1 MSTRI
6 ITEPTVEP
14 LVLADV
20 KVHLREDLTSA
31 SNDALITTLIQVARQ
46 EAEHRLQRALM
57 LQTLEQT
64 LDAFPVATDTNPLAA
79 IVLEMP
85 PVVDVTSVT
94 YTDAAGSTIV
104 LSNTLYTLDAAREP
118 AQLVPSYAAGS
129 WPATQ
134 GSIAAVRVR
143 YRAGYSTS
151 AAAAT
156 AQAAVPSAIRQ
167 WMLLA
172 VGDMYERR
180 AASSDKPAV
189 RHDFVDALLDRYRIW
204 SL

>member
-1 MSTRI
+1 MTIRT

-14 LVLADV
+14 ITLADA
-20 KVHLREDLTSA
+20 KTHLHEDLSDA
-31 SNDALITTLIQVARQ
+31 SNDALITTLIAVARQ
-46 EAEHRLQRALM
+46 AAEHKIQRALM

-64 LDAFPVATDTNPLAA
+64 LDAFPVATDENPRAA

-94 YTDAAGSTIV
+94 YTAADGSTVV

-118 AQLVPSYAAGS
+118 AQLVPSYTVGA
-129 WPATQ
+129 WPSTQ

-143 YRAGYSTS
+143 YRSGYSAS
-151 AAAAT
+151 ATASV
-156 AQAAVPSAIRQ
+156 AQAAVPAAIRQ

-172 VGDMYERR
+172 VGDMYHRR
-180 AASSDKPAV
+180 AASGEKPAV
-189 RHDFVDALLDRYRIW
+189 AHDFVDGLLDRYRIW
-204 SL
+204 HL

>member
-1 MSTRI
+1 MTTRI
-6 ITEPTVEP
+6 ITDPTVEP
-14 LVLADV
+14 LTLAEV
-20 KVHLREDLTSA
+20 KTHLHEDLSDA

-46 EAEHRLQRALM
+46 SAEHRTQRALM

-64 LDAFPVATDTNPLAA
+64 LDAFPSGA

-118 AQLVPSYAAGS
+118 AQLVPSYAAGC

-134 GSIAAVRVR
+134 GSVAAVRVR
-143 YRAGYSTS
+143 YRAGYSAS
-151 AAAAT
+151 ATAAT
-156 AQAAVPSAIRQ
+156 AQAAVPAALRQ

>member
-6 ITEPTVEP
+6 VTEPTVEP
-14 LVLADV
+14 LTLAEV
-20 KVHLREDLTSA
+20 KTHLHEDLSDA
-31 SNDALITTLIQVARQ
+31 SNDALITTLIAVARQ
-46 EAEHRLQRALM
+46 AAEHRTQRALM

-79 IVLEMP
+79 IELEMP

-94 YTDAAGSTIV
+94 YTDADGATIT

-118 AQLVPSYAAGS
+118 AQLVPSYSAGK

-134 GSIAAVRVR
+134 GSVAAVRVR

-151 AAAAT
+151 ATASV
-156 AQAAVPSAIRQ
+156 AQAAVPAAHAAVDAAGRRRHVRAPHRQ
-167 WMLLA
+167 R
-172 VGDMYERR
+172 GR
-180 AASSDKPAV
+180 PAV

>member
-1 MSTRI
+1 MTTRI
-6 ITEPTVEP
+6 ITDPTVEP
-14 LVLADV
+14 LTLAEV
-20 KVHLREDLTSA
+20 KTHLHEDLSDA
-31 SNDALITTLIQVARQ
+31 SNDALITTLIGVARQ
-46 EAEHRLQRALM
+46 AAEHKTQRALM

-64 LDAFPVATDTNPLAA
+64 LDAFPAATSKNPMAA

-94 YTDAAGSTIV
+94 YTAADGSTVV

-118 AQLVPSYAAGS
+118 ARLVPSYLAEC
-129 WPATQ
+129 WPDTQ
-134 GSIAAVRVR
+134 DSIAAVRVR

-151 AAAAT
+151 ATAAV
-156 AQAAVPSAIRQ
+156 AQAAVPAAIRQ

-172 VGDMYERR
+172 IGDMYERR

>member
-1 MSTRI
+1 MTTRI
-6 ITEPTVEP
+6 ITDPTVEP
-14 LVLADV
+14 LTLAEV
-20 KVHLREDLTSA
+20 KTHLHEDLSDA
-31 SNDALITTLIQVARQ
+31 SNDALITTLIQVTRQ
-46 EAEHRLQRALM
+46 SAEHRTQRALM

-64 LDAFPVATDTNPLAA
+64 LDAFPSGA

-94 YTDAAGSTIV
+94 YTAADGSTVV

-118 AQLVPSYAAGS
+118 ARLVPSYLAEC
-129 WPATQ
+129 WPDTQ
-134 GSIAAVRVR
+134 DSIAAVRVR

-151 AAAAT
+151 ATAAV
-156 AQAAVPSAIRQ
+156 AQAAVPAAIRQ

-172 VGDMYERR
+172 IGDMYERR
-180 AASSDKPAV
+180 TASGERPAV
-189 RHDFVDALLDRYRIW
+189 RHDFVDGLLDRYRIW